1 MKIGAIGL
9 GNRIAHVYHELSQIN
24 QDADLVAFVDP
35 QPIGKNYAEK
45 NNKKLDELNL
55 DELKKFYSKI
65 DNKIFKVLSL
75 ENSIN
80 SKKSFGGTSFNNI
93 KQMIKKYYR
102 VYIW

>member
-45 NNKKLDELNL
+45 NN
-55 DELKKFYSKI
+55 F
-65 DNKIFKVLSL
+65 FP
-75 ENSIN
+75 
-80 SKKSFGGTSFNNI
+80 
-93 KQMIKKYYR
+93 
-102 VYIW
+102 